1 MHPGMHG
8 GAYEEI
14 IFTRDCTA
22 IVVPDGNETFVPKG
36 TVAFVMQTLGGNY
49 TIQMGNGYLIR
60 VAGRDADAIGK
71 EIEAPP
77 EAKTDPDG
85 NFVVNE
91 EMLWGQ
97 LKLVYDP
104 EIPVN
109 IVELGLIYELTLEQL
124 SENAYK
130 VDVVMTLTAPG
141 CGMGQVLRDDVEQR
155 VAYTPGVT
163 ETHVELVFDPAWS
176 PERMSEA
183 AKLELG
189 FG

>member
-14 IFTRDCTA
+14 IFQRDCTA
-22 IVVPDGNETFVPKG
+22 IVVPDGNETFVPEG
-36 TVAFVMQTLGGNY
+36 TVAFLMQTLGGNY
-49 TIQMGNGYLIR
+49 TIQMGNGYLVR
-60 VAGRDADAIGK
+60 LAGRDADAIGK
-71 EIEAPP
+71 EIEPP
-77 EAKTDPDG
+77 PKVETDADG
-85 NFVVNE
+85 NFVINE
-91 EMLWGQ
+91 EKLWNQ
-97 LKLVYDP
+97 LRMVYDP

-109 IVELGLIYELTLEQL
+109 VVELGLIYELTLAKL
-124 SENAYK
+124 AENSYK

-155 VAYTPGVT
+155 VACTPGVT
-163 ETHVELVFDPAWS
+163 ETDVELVFDPPWS
-176 PERMSEA
+176 PDNMSEA

>member
-1 MHPGMHG
+1 MMHG
-8 GAYEEI
+8 GAYDEI

-49 TIQMGNGYLIR
+49 TIQMSNGYLIR
-60 VAGRDADAIGK
+60 LSGRDADAIGK
-71 EIEAPP
+71 DIEAPP
-77 EAKTDPDG
+77 EAQTDPSG
-85 NFVVNE
+85 NFVVSE
-91 EMLWGQ
+91 EMLWEQ

-109 IVELGLIYELTLEQL
+109 IVELGLIYDLTLEQL
-124 SENAYK
+124 SENTYK
-130 VDVVMTLTAPG
+130 VAVVMTLTAPG